1 MSTQVINNYLYL
13 MDQSDLS
20 NFQDISV
27 NVDAKRINPCIK
39 EAQDLDLSLFMGD
52 SFWYEFLSQFTLTG
66 FLTGAITVAATSA
79 ADDTYTNQPLIG
91 GSGTGA
97 FATFTVLGGKV
108 TGVIQAQPGIGYAI
122 GDSFTCAAI
131 PGATFIVSS
140 LCGVMGAGVSQLY
153 KDFFY
158 GTVYKDLSGNNVKY
172 DGIIPALAYWMF
184 ARFIE
189 VDQVRYTTTG
199 PVSKRHDDADPITPK
214 QIALLVEMQRSK
226 ANAYC
231 NKIEKFL
238 YIHKQSFP
246 LWRVNQENKTS
257 RQPGARIRAIDRTK
271 YNRGGAYGGPFG
283 NTWDEFGGIL

>member
-20 NFQDISV
+20 NFQDISI
-27 NVDAKRINPCIK
+27 NVDPKRINPPIK

-52 SFWYEFLSQFTLTG
+52 AFWYDFLNQFTPTG
-66 FLTGAITVAATSA
+66 FLTGAITGAATSA
-79 ADDTYTNQPLIG
+79 ADGTYTNQPLIG
-91 GSGTGA
+91 GNGAGA

-108 TGVIQAQPGIGYAI
+108 TSVVQTQPGTGYAI
-122 GDSFTCAAI
+122 GDAFTCAVI
-131 PGATFIVSS
+131 PGAIFVVSS
-140 LCGVMGAGVSQLY
+140 LCGVFKAGVTQLY
-153 KDFFY
+153 KDFFLGSIY
-158 GTVYKDLSGNNVKY
+158 QDLQGNNVKY
-172 DGIIPALAYWMF
+172 DGVIPALAYWMF

-226 ANAYC
+226 ANAYW

-246 LWRVNQENKTS
+246 LWRTNQQNSNS

-271 YNRGGAYGGPFG
+271 YNRGSYGGYG
-283 NTWDEFGGIL
+283 TNNWNEFGDTI